1 VRRGGAPYILSRI
14 IAFRT
19 VIGTVVS
26 ITFIAAT
33 VLCALAVYEGGA
45 LQSAAEARLAAA
57 DTSLGVE
64 TSAGTP
70 VQFAAQATTLRDGAG
85 AALGAGSFT
94 QLGAISTDQVAL
106 PTSTQAQQQLVEL
119 AGLSALSTHAT
130 LVAGQWP
137 RALRS
142 NGSSPIPVAVPLVVA
157 TRLHITVGAMLTLQQ
172 TAGGPP
178 VKITIGGIYQP
189 RRANGPYWRLS
200 VNGAA
205 GIGSTTASTT
215 YGPVAVD
222 PAAFT
227 SGALTGTQTRWAIQP
242 AVSALAA
249 RSPPPLRRRSR
260 P

>member
-119 AGLSALSTHAT
+119 AGLSALSGRS
-130 LVAGQWP
+130 VISCRN
-137 RALRS
+137 RAD
-142 NGSSPIPVAVPLVVA
+142 
-157 TRLHITVGAMLTLQQ
+157 
-172 TAGGPP
+172 
-178 VKITIGGIYQP
+178 
-189 RRANGPYWRLS
+189 
-200 VNGAA
+200 
-205 GIGSTTASTT
+205 AS
-215 YGPVAVD
+215 G
-222 PAAFT
+222 
-227 SGALTGTQTRWAIQP
+227 R
-242 AVSALAA
+242 
-249 RSPPPLRRRSR
+249 
-260 P
+260 